1 VFSVVNNIREY
12 IQKYFKLLKVAL
24 GDLTMKKIKILKT
37 LDEKTFAW
45 LEVRKTSKVPGRQ
58 FEEGLKLG
66 SKRYRYYYIR
76 KVARKEIEDLTRL
89 AKLLDEDQLSQIFNI
104 ERLREFFRALFHLD
118 IELEKDPELLKK
130 KRLRLLPLCY
140 EIITLLDDF
149 NFAYLMAPMYS
160 AVTRKEGGSLPNL
173 RAIYY
178 RSLIQ
183 NVEELKE

>member
-1 VFSVVNNIREY
+1 MMTNV
-12 IQKYFKLLKVAL
+12 
-24 GDLTMKKIKILKT
+24 KIPKT
-37 LDEKTFAW
+37 LDEKTFSW
-45 LEVRKTSKVPGRQ
+45 LEMRKTSKVPGRPP
-58 FEEGLKLG
+58 ETGPKLG
-66 SKRYRYYYIR
+66 SERQRYYYIR

-89 AKLLDEDQLSQIFNI
+89 AKLLDEDQISQIFNI
-104 ERLREFFRALFHLD
+104 ERLREFFRAIFHLD

-149 NFAYLMAPMYS
+149 NFAYLMAPTYS
-160 AVTRKEGGSLPNL
+160 AVTRKDGGSLSNL
-173 RAIYY
+173 RAVYY